1 MLLKD
6 GNTLTPCRDLR
17 CGKVVDLPDV
27 IMNFNDMLKKK
38 KKETNETPEN
48 PIEIMDETKDVN
60 ETGQPAQAD
69 EQTKQEQVVNELS
82 AEDKLK
88 EELKEAN
95 DKYLRLYAEFDN
107 FRRRTT
113 KERMELLQT
122 AGKEVIVS
130 MLPVLDDFE
139 RALKAMETATDV
151 IPVKEGVALVQNKL
165 KHILTAKGL
174 KEMNTKGQPFDAEV
188 HEAITNIPAGD
199 DQKGKVVDELEKG
212 YFLNDKV
219 IRFAK
224 VVVGG

>member
-1 MLLKD
+1 MFYKN
-6 GNTLTPCRDLR
+6 GVTLTACRDLK
-17 CGKVVDLPDV
+17 CGRILDLPDI
-27 IMNFNDMLKKK
+27 IMKFNDMLKKK
-38 KKETNETPEN
+38 KKEHNDASENTNE
-48 PIEIMDETKDVN
+48 IMSEIQDVNDAQEPVQVDETNDK
-60 ETGQPAQAD
+60 EQATT
-69 EQTKQEQVVNELS
+69 QLS
-82 AEDKLK
+82 AEEKLK

-107 FRRRTT
+107 YRRRTT

-122 AGKEVIVS
+122 AGKEVIIS

-139 RALKAMETATDV
+139 RAIKAMETATDV

-165 KHILTAKGL
+165 KHILNAKGL
-174 KEMNTKGQPFDAEV
+174 KEMQTKGQPFDAEV

-199 DQKGKVVDELEKG
+199 EQKGKVVDELEKG

>member
-1 MLLKD
+1 MFEKN
-6 GNTLTPCRDLR
+6 GNTLTACRDLNYGR
-17 CGKVVDLPDV
+17 ILDLPDV

-38 KKETNETPEN
+38 KKENETPEN
-48 PIEIMDETKDVN
+48 PNEIMDEIKDINEARQPLEVDEETK
-60 ETGQPAQAD
+60 EG
-69 EQTKQEQVVNELS
+69 QVVNEVS
-82 AEDKLK
+82 AEEKLK
-88 EELKEAN
+88 AELKEAN

-107 FRRRTT
+107 FRRRTA
-113 KERMELLQT
+113 KERQEQLLT
-122 AGKEVIVS
+122 AGKDVIVS

-174 KEMNTKGQPFDAEV
+174 KEMNTKGEPFDAEV

-199 DQKGKVVDELEKG
+199 AQKGKVVDELEKG

-224 VVVGG
+224 VVVGN